1 MVLKKKTIRETETEK
16 NRGKRRYL
24 ERIQN
29 DREKKK
35 EQEEAIEELQ
45 REAQERGFYEER

>member
-1 MVLKKKTIRETETEK
+1 MVIKKKINRETETEK
-16 NRGKRRYL
+16 SRGKRRYL

-35 EQEEAIEELQ
+35 EQEEAMEELQ
-45 REAQERGFYEER
+45 REAQERGFYEDR

>member
-1 MVLKKKTIRETETEK
+1 MVLKKKTNREPETEK
-16 NRGKRRYL
+16 TRGKRRYL

-35 EQEEAIEELQ
+35 EQEEAMKELE
-45 REAQERGFYEER
+45 REAQERGFYEDP